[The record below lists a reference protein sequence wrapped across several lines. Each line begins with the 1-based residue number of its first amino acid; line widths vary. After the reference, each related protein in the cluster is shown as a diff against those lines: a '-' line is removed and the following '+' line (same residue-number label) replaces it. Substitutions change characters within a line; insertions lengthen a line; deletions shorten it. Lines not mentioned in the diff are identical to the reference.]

1 MSAGDFALD
10 LSDPQQSGVYQ
21 ADTDDLDTM
30 AALARDAG
38 LRILRVDLASCSDKH
53 MLLMRLATQLD
64 FPVSFGRNWDALS
77 DALRDLAWLP
87 ASHGYA
93 LLINGADALAR
104 TARTIATPCWIF
116 SMKPPLPGPRA
127 GSHLQHLWRLRVLAT
142 ESG

>member
-38 LRILRVDLASCSDKH
+38 LRILRVDLATCNDKR

-64 FPVSFGRNWDALS
+64 FPAGFGRNWDALS
-77 DALRDLAWLP
+77 DGLRDLSWLAAP
-87 ASHGYA
+87 RRYA
-93 LLINGADALAR
+93 LLIDGADALAKAVPGDRDTLLDILDEAATSWAARGR
-104 TARTIATPCWIF
+104 TFAAFVAP
-116 SMKPPLPGPRA
+116 A
-127 GSHLQHLWRLRVLAT
+127 GACS
-142 ESG
+142 

>member
-1 MSAGDFALD
+1 MSAGDFALN

-53 MLLMRLATQLD
+53 MLLLRLATQLD
-64 FPVSFGRNWDALS
+64 FPASFGRNWDALS

-87 ASHGYA
+87 AAHGYA
-93 LLINGADALAR
+93 LLIDGADILAR
-104 TARTIATPCWIF
+104 TAPKDRNTLLDILDEAATSWAA
-116 SMKPPLPGPRA
+116 R
-127 GSHLQHLWRLRVLAT
+127 RLTFAAFVAPA
-142 ESG
+142 SACD